1 MHPWVEVG
9 EKRQLT
15 SESPARGMKNEK
27 GKENGK
33 ITGFAFIFE
42 HRKWNRG
49 HNGLHQ
55 LGQPVA
61 PSILFPVFKS
71 EGKPGTVHVDS
82 LPHRKWKET
91 KQQPGTAGPGNMLGC

>member
-61 PSILFPVFKS
+61 PFILFPVFKS
-71 EGKPGTVHVDS
+71 EGEPGTLLSKNTQDIQN
-82 LPHRKWKET
+82 RERQK
-91 KQQPGTAGPGNMLGC
+91 